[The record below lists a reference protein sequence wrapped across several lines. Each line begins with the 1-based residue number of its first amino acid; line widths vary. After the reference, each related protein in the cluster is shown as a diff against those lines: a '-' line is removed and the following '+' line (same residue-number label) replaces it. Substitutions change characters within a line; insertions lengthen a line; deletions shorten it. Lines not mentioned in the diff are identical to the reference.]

1 MTRDYTNGE
10 ITIIWQPEK
19 CAHAGV
25 CARTLPEV
33 YKPQERP
40 WIRPDKAT
48 TAELERQIDQ
58 CPSGA
63 LSWRAGGRQT
73 GQTA

>member
-1 MTRDYTNGE
+1 MTKEYTNGE

-19 CAHAGV
+19 CAHSGI
-25 CARTLPEV
+25 CAKTLPEV

-40 WIRPDKAT
+40 WISPDKAT
-48 TAELERQIDQ
+48 TAELEHQIGL

-63 LSWRAGGRQT
+63 LSWRENAR
-73 GQTA
+73 